1 MPGIDE
7 LAAQLSQL
15 SNDYYGDRRA
25 KRESDFMSKYGSKF
39 GNDRGLGLAILEEL
53 DSRGID
59 TSAADE
65 AVQGIVD
72 ELRSEIDQLRSL
84 LGDVE
89 EKTEAIKDA
98 VDSAVAGNPDSS
110 KDAEGAAPEMPAE
123 PPAEPPAEGG
133 EPAPEMPAEGGEA
146 PAEPAPEE
154 PAPEAPAEGGEAPAE
169 PPAEGAGSE
178 LPPEVEQMK
187 EDDTTVSDA
196 RLKKLKDYKTILS
209 DVRMKRVKKPEDNN
223 CFKPS
228 ASMIEIAQRG
238 Y

>member
-123 PPAEPPAEGG
+123 PPVEPPAEGG
-133 EPAPEMPAEGGEA
+133 EPAPEAPAEGGEA
-146 PAEPAPEE
+146 PAEL
-154 PAPEAPAEGGEAPAE
+154 APEAPAEGGEAPAE

-187 EDDTTVSDA
+187 EDDTTVSDE
-196 RLKKLKDYKTILS
+196 RLKKLQTVVS
-209 DVRMKRVKKPEDNN
+209 DVRMKRVKKSEDSN